1 MKQELK
7 HIYRFFLIS
16 IFLLFIVTPKFIN
29 AHPHVFIDTKIKVY
43 FDDKGMSGVKVS
55 WTFDDLF
62 SELMMDEFDEDFDEQ
77 FSKEEQ
83 KVIYSKAFTNLK
95 KFNYFTEIEIDGK
108 AFDIK
113 YVTNFSAILD
123 DGIMVY
129 SFFIPCHVLANN
141 TNRKIDIYTY
151 DNSYYMDL
159 SLASNDISFVKSQ
172 NYKITYQVAE
182 ATDKKY
188 YFDQISP
195 QVLHLTFRK

>member
-1 MKQELK
+1 MKQKFK
-7 HIYRFFLIS
+7 HINRLFLIS
-16 IFLLFIVTPKFIN
+16 IFLLSLSVPRLIS

-43 FDDKGMSGVKVS
+43 FDEKGMSGIKLT

-77 FSKEEQ
+77 FNKEEQ

-95 KFNYFTEIEIDGK
+95 KFNYFTEIIIDGK

-113 YVTNFSAILD
+113 YVTNFTASLN

-129 SFFIPCHVLANN
+129 SFFIPCHISANN
-141 TNRKIDIYTY
+141 TNRKVDIYTY

-159 SLASNDISFVKSQ
+159 SLASSDISFAKSQ
-172 NYKITYQVAE
+172 NYKITYQVTE
-182 ATDKKY
+182 DTDKKY